1 MSYISVN
8 PLNPC
13 HLCSK
18 ISTMQHPFTNNEQT
32 PVPLLRGG
40 KLTINEYL
48 LIVQPHEDL
57 YNKIMLI
64 KQSFA
69 EKYDCPLAAYTKPH
83 ITIINFVQWE
93 MQELKLIN
101 RLKNVVATNNP
112 FLVTINGFGSFPT
125 HTIYANIQTKNN
137 LVGLVKSMKPVQ
149 SILTLDSKN
158 KPHFIT
164 EPHLTIARKLLPWQY
179 EKAWLEYSNTPF
191 TASFMVNELVLL
203 KRQVDT
209 KKYTVATSFPL
220 LNQLKES
227 TQATLFI

>member
-1 MSYISVN
+1 MFYQIK
-8 PLNPC
+8 P
-13 HLCSK
+13 
-18 ISTMQHPFTNNEQT
+18 MQHPFIANEQT
-32 PVPLLRGG
+32 NIPLQKGG
-40 KLTINEYL
+40 KLNINEYL

-57 YNKIMLI
+57 YNKIMFI

-83 ITIINFVQWE
+83 ITLINFVQWE

-101 RLKNVVATNNP
+101 RLKNAVAINNP

-137 LVGLVKSMKPVQ
+137 LVSLVKSMKPVQ
-149 SILTLDSKN
+149 SILTLDNKN

-179 EKAWLEYSNTPF
+179 EKAWLEYSNTPL

-203 KRQVDT
+203 KRQVGT

-220 LNQLKES
+220 LNQSKES
-227 TQATLFI
+227 VQTALFI

>member
-1 MSYISVN
+1 MFHQI
-8 PLNPC
+8 
-13 HLCSK
+13 K
-18 ISTMQHPFTNNEQT
+18 AMQHSFTNSDSIR
-32 PVPLLRGG
+32 PSLFKDG
-40 KLTINEYL
+40 KLNINEYL

-57 YNKIMLI
+57 YNKMMHI

-69 EKYDCPLAAYTKPH
+69 QKYDCPLAAYTKPH
-83 ITIINFVQWE
+83 ITLINFVQWE
-93 MQELKLIN
+93 MQEPKLIHQLN
-101 RLKNVVATNNP
+101 SAIAVNHP

-137 LVGLVKSMKPVQ
+137 LVHLVKSLKTIQ
-149 SILTLDSKN
+149 RILTLDNKN

-179 EKAWLEYSNTPF
+179 EKAWLEYSNTPL

-209 KKYTVATSFPL
+209 KKYTVLTSFPL
-220 LNQLKES
+220 LSKTDISVQTAL
-227 TQATLFI
+227 LFN

>member
-1 MSYISVN
+1 
-8 PLNPC
+8 
-13 HLCSK
+13 
-18 ISTMQHPFTNNEQT
+18 MQHPFIANEQT
-32 PVPLLRGG
+32 NIPLQKGG
-40 KLTINEYL
+40 KLNINEYL

-64 KQSFA
+64 KKSFA
-69 EKYDCPLAAYTKPH
+69 EKYDCPLAAYTKPQ
-83 ITIINFVQWE
+83 ITLINFVQWE

-101 RLKNVVATNNP
+101 RLKNAVATSNP

-125 HTIYANIQTKNN
+125 HTIYVNIQTKNN
-137 LVGLVKSMKPVQ
+137 LVNLVKSMKSVQ
-149 SILTLDSKN
+149 SILTLDNKN

-179 EKAWLEYSNTPF
+179 EKAWLEYSNTPL
-191 TASFMVNELVLL
+191 TASFMVNTLVLL

-220 LNQLKES
+220 LNQPKES
-227 TQATLFI
+227 VQTALFI

>member
-1 MSYISVN
+1 
-8 PLNPC
+8 
-13 HLCSK
+13 
-18 ISTMQHPFTNNEQT
+18 MQHPFTANEQT
-32 PVPLLRGG
+32 NIPLQKGG
-40 KLTINEYL
+40 KLNINEYL

-64 KQSFA
+64 KKLFA
-69 EKYDCPLAAYTKPH
+69 QKYDCSVAAYTKPR
-83 ITIINFVQWE
+83 ITLINFIQWE

-137 LVGLVKSMKPVQ
+137 LVNLVKSMKPVQ
-149 SILTLDSKN
+149 SILTLDNKN

-179 EKAWLEYSNTPF
+179 EKAWLEYSNTPL

-209 KKYTVATSFPL
+209 KKYYHITTFPL
-220 LNQLKES
+220 LSKRSASAAQRL
-227 TQATLFI
+227 LF